1 MTSPTASTDPVQP
14 ADVAAQTT
22 HASQAAQAARV
33 SNQRLARTAGVMY
46 LITIVASIPAQF
58 VLYHPV
64 LSNPEY
70 VLGAGHDTRVMWGGL
85 LELITALACISTAV
99 ALFPVVRRHHE
110 AAALGFVTARVLEA
124 AFIVTGIISMLSVTT
139 LRQPDA
145 TGTEATSLVAAAQAL
160 VAIHDWTF
168 LLGPGVLPG
177 INALLLGYLMYRS
190 GLVPRIIPR
199 IGLIGA
205 PLFLAAAGATIIGV
219 NEPASIVTALVTL
232 PIFVWEAALGIRLT
246 VSGFNQPLEPVAHVG
261 EAGS

>member
-1 MTSPTASTDPVQP
+1 MTSTTPSTEPAQP
-14 ADVAAQTT
+14 ATGAAQTPHKFQPT
-22 HASQAAQAARV
+22 RV
-33 SNQRLARTAGVMY
+33 SDQRLARTAGVMY
-46 LITIVASIPAQF
+46 LVTIVASIPAQF

-85 LELITALACISTAV
+85 LELITALACIGTAV

-124 AFIVTGIISMLSVTT
+124 ALIVTGLVSMLAVTT

-145 TGTEATSLVAAAQAL
+145 TGTEATSLVAVADAL
-160 VAIHDWTF
+160 VAVHDWTF
-168 LLGPGVLPG
+168 LLGPGIFPG

-205 PLFLAAAGATIIGV
+205 PFFLAAAGATIVGV
-219 NEPASIVTALVTL
+219 NEPASVVTALVTL
-232 PIFVWEAALGIRLT
+232 PIFAWEAALGVRLT
-246 VSGFNQPLEPVAHVG
+246 ISGVNRPTPT
-261 EAGS
+261 STT